1 MALVLSMFRYTITVT
16 FNTYIKMKKQFAIL
30 ASAILLAGTL
40 PTANAT
46 AFSTN
51 NVENETAAA
60 LKIKEV
66 NSKLIQ
72 QLELNESQYVQLKA
86 LYAEYKLNLSEL
98 QETTDRTSQLESL
111 NSEFLA
117 EAAKILKPTQLAA
130 YIGAA
135 KAETVLAEKK

>member
-1 MALVLSMFRYTITVT
+1 
-16 FNTYIKMKKQFAIL
+16 MKKQFAIL